1 MMGVAIGV
9 SLGRE
14 SPRGH
19 THIGG
24 QRLSLRPADRQ
35 PSPFHRHCW
44 RTNSARHDC
53 WKGERRHHEADA
65 RVHQA
70 TIRSKWT
77 RVSASLGIDRYRRG
91 RLENEPT
98 KSAIVA
104 TKAFPRRQDG
114 HLGAHMPRRSA
125 GKKAPLLAGWQLLN
139 AFQVQV
145 DTLGQRRLRILEGR
159 AVGRD
164 IEVGTDRVPLPTTLS
179 SVTSQCEVH
188 DSSLGSAREDI
199 VRRDQRTIGS
209 FRLPEPLCV
218 AWGTRWRTE

>member
-1 MMGVAIGV
+1 MGEAIEV
-9 SLGRE
+9 RLGHE

-19 THIGG
+19 THLGG

-35 PSPFHRHCW
+35 PSPFHRHCS

-77 RVSASLGIDRYRRG
+77 RVSASLGIDRYWRG

-98 KSAIVA
+98 KSTIVA
-104 TKAFPRRQDG
+104 TKALPPRQDG

-139 AFQVQV
+139 AFQVKV

-159 AVGRD
+159 AVGRY
-164 IEVGTDRVPLPTTLS
+164 IEVGTDRMPLLATLS

-188 DSSLGSAREDI
+188 DSSLGSTCEVI

-218 AWGTRWRTE
+218 AWGIRWRTV

>member
-1 MMGVAIGV
+1 MVNVAIKV
-9 SLGRE
+9 RVVHE

-19 THIGG
+19 SHIGG

-35 PSPFHRHCW
+35 PSPFHRHCS

-70 TIRSKWT
+70 TIRSKSA
-77 RVSASLGIDRYRRG
+77 RVSTSLGVDEHCRR

-104 TKAFPRRQDG
+104 TKAFPPRQDG

-164 IEVGTDRVPLPTTLS
+164 IEVGTDRMPLRP
-179 SVTSQCEVH
+179 H
-188 DSSLGSAREDI
+188 
-199 VRRDQRTIGS
+199 
-209 FRLPEPLCV
+209 FR
-218 AWGTRWRTE
+218 A